1 MAGANPASPGTP
13 GRVGETRHSAGA
25 TRHWRGTRNAA
36 PTCRR
41 CGGTAAVGGRCTAP
55 GTVRHVAFFGA
66 AGAHQRA
73 AGGLRGTFRDF
84 AGAPA
89 TAGRGAGCRGAPPR
103 GGREAEQTL
112 PGPAGFPATGKDS
125 APKALAAAAGNGKP
139 QPPHWTAAESAS
151 KGEPRHCRGSD
162 DLLQGA
168 GRPIKTQRPHARP
181 GRIARLRRGRSALRG
196 SPFPSTT
203 PSLAARFAQV
213 VVQLPLNTRPLTPPA
228 AAA

>member
-103 GGREAEQTL
+103 GGREAEQTF
-112 PGPAGFPATGKDS
+112 PGLAGNPGDREGQRAES
-125 APKALAAAAGNGKP
+125 ARGRCRERHAAAAALDGSRIGIEGR
-139 QPPHWTAAESAS
+139 TAAL
-151 KGEPRHCRGSD
+151 P
-162 DLLQGA
+162 
-168 GRPIKTQRPHARP
+168 
-181 GRIARLRRGRSALRG
+181 RLRTTCCKAPDGPSKFSDPTPVPVALRG
-196 SPFPSTT
+196 
-203 PSLAARFAQV
+203 RGCG
-213 VVQLPLNTRPLTPPA
+213 RPPA
-228 AAA
+228 RTSAIPVDDDRPPARPAPPSFSCR